1 LVLPHGSENVKIRI
15 GGKDYDMALVETST
29 SEGYLDFNG
38 RPTYVISNYNGII
51 KDKEVQ
57 VFYDYA
63 PSGVYQKPI
72 SLFVIILGLLL
83 VAIFAS
89 RFKLEAFAESKRSE

>member
-1 LVLPHGSENVKIRI
+1 MN
-15 GGKDYDMALVETST
+15 LVEVST

-38 RPTYVISNYNGII
+38 RPTYIISNYHGII
-51 KDKEVQ
+51 KDREVQ
-57 VFYDYA
+57 VLYDYS

-72 SLFVIILGLLL
+72 SLFVIILALLL